1 MFASITDRLRR
12 GFPLVDR
19 LVKEVGVTQQTA
31 ARLEELFGAER
42 SVRKLHAELLRQD
55 RAALVAAAREATR
68 AALALADKPEAN
80 LRLVRVAE
88 LLAEVEGEESAD
100 LLIDILAGGEAE
112 ARMTAGEAL
121 EERGYSR
128 FKELALA
135 VERAL
140 ERLPEGSPAHHELP
154 YLLAELPEPGV
165 LKLLARFLTLD
176 DAEAVAAAIESVV
189 EVGDPGASKH
199 LAPLANDERVVDL
212 ADGTGAEA
220 KVMIGELAKE
230 AIDVLRR
237 VGSDA

>member
-1 MFASITDRLRR
+1 MD
-12 GFPLVDR
+12 
-19 LVKEVGVTQQTA
+19 
-31 ARLEELFGAER
+31 ELFGAER
-42 SVRKLHAELLRQD
+42 AVRRLHAELLRMD
-55 RAALVAAAREATR
+55 RGALVAAARVATR
-68 AALALADKPEAN
+68 EALGLKDKMEAN

-88 LLAEVEGEESAD
+88 LLAELDGDESAD
-100 LLIDILAGGEAE
+100 LLIDILDGGEAE
-112 ARMTAGEAL
+112 ARMSAGEAL

-140 ERLPEGSPAHHELP
+140 ARLPSDSPAHHELP

-176 DAEAVAAAIESVV
+176 DAEAVASAIEAMV
-189 EVGDPGASKH
+189 EVGDPSAGKL
-199 LAPLANDERVVDL
+199 LAPFASDPRIVDL
-212 ADGTGAEA
+212 ADGAGEEA
-220 KVMIGELAKE
+220 KVSVGELAKE